1 MMPADSQALR
11 GPGVTQGG
19 GSDFQAGCLN
29 LYAVRHMFFHAA
41 AKTRAAH
48 MCKLV
53 ASKLAA
59 NGQQAGL
66 THVQVVASKLATHM
80 HKTLVV
86 ASIFTMATH
95 IRCSQDKV
103 TPDKMAG

>member
-1 MMPADSQALR
+1 MQ
-11 GPGVTQGG
+11 
-19 GSDFQAGCLN
+19 
-29 LYAVRHMFFHAA
+29 FHNRFDMVDTCSSTH
-41 AKTRAAH
+41 KPTTRDAH
-48 MCKLV
+48 MCKL
-53 ASKLAA
+53 ATSKLAA